1 MKSVVWKRI
10 DVPGHEHCRL
20 GTNRIE
26 GVAVV
31 AYDGRPCRVEYSID
45 CDAEWRTRLL
55 RVHAYVGQEELRQ
68 TIECEEGRWT
78 VNRVAQPQVD
88 GCIDVDLQFSPSTN
102 TLPIRRHA
110 LKVGEKADV
119 AAAWLR
125 FPTFKLERLEQSYE
139 RTGEETY
146 RYASRGG
153 SFTAELEVDE
163 LGLVR
168 RYGDLW
174 IAEV

>member
-20 GTNRIE
+20 GEHRIE

-31 AYDGRPCRVEYSID
+31 AYEGRPCRVEYSID

-55 RVHAYVGQEELRQ
+55 RVHAYVGREEHRL
-68 TIECEEGRWT
+68 TIECEDGQWLL
-78 VNRVAQPQVD
+78 NRTPQPQVD

-102 TLPIRRHA
+102 TLPIRRLA
-110 LKVGEKADV
+110 LPVGEKAEV

-125 FPTFKLERLEQSYE
+125 FPGFTLERLEQSYE
-139 RTGEETY
+139 RTGEHTY
-146 RYASRGG
+146 TYASRGG
-153 SFTAELEVDE
+153 SFTASLKVNDH
-163 LGLVR
+163 GLVR
-168 RYGDLW
+168 RYGDFW
-174 IAEV
+174 VAET